1 MLAAVSSGVGELQ
14 EGVKRAWT
22 KIVAKYGKARQSGK
36 RARAKQSARRHS
48 ERGDKQIGIVHT
60 RGHHVNSALRPT

>member
-36 RARAKQSARRHS
+36 RARAQQRLGRDA
-48 ERGDKQIGIVHT
+48 ERVDMQVGIMHT
-60 RGHHVNSALRPT
+60 RGHRVISDLRPT